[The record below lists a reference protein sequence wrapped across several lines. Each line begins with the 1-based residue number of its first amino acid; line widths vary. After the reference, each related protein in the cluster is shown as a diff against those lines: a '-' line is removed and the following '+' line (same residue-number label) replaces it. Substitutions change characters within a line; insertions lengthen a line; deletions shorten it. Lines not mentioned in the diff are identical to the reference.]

1 MSDQSDVA
9 ILTYE
14 LMKRMN
20 GNIQNLTLEVQDL
33 KTRMSANEDHLS
45 GLTVSMA
52 HVTSRLDRMDERLGR
67 IERRLD
73 LRDESEG

>member
-1 MSDQSDVA
+1 MSDQADVA

-20 GNIQNLTLEVQDL
+20 ANIQNLTLEVGDL
-33 KTRMSANEDHLS
+33 KMRMASVEDHLS
-45 GLTVSMA
+45 GLTVSMT
-52 HVTSRLDRMDERLGR
+52 HVTSRLDRLDERVAR

-73 LRDESEG
+73 LRDESES